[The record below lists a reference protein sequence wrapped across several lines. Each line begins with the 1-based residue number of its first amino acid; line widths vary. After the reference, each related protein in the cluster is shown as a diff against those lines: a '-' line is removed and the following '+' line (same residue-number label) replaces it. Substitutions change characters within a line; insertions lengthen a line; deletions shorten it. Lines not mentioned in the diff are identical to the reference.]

1 MLTGAL
7 ARRYARALFELAV
20 EMSVLDQIDHEIRFL
35 SDLIAQNDEL
45 KYLLNHPN
53 IDAAAKKEVLGNI
66 LDNHVSDMSKRF
78 FFLLI
83 DRRRQNML
91 AMIEREFIRLANETR
106 HLVEAKIVSA
116 VPLSLDQE
124 QKIKQVIAKT
134 TGKNVQLTAEV
145 NPMLIGGARL
155 QIGDQVIDGSVAAA
169 LSKLRRELTKS
180 SYKPQQEIG
189 VS

>member
-1 MLTGAL
+1 
-7 ARRYARALFELAV
+7 
-20 EMSVLDQIDHEIRFL
+20 MSVLDQIDHEIRFL

-134 TGKNVQLTAEV
+134 TGKNVQ
-145 NPMLIGGARL
+145 
-155 QIGDQVIDGSVAAA
+155 
-169 LSKLRRELTKS
+169 
-180 SYKPQQEIG
+180 
-189 VS
+189 